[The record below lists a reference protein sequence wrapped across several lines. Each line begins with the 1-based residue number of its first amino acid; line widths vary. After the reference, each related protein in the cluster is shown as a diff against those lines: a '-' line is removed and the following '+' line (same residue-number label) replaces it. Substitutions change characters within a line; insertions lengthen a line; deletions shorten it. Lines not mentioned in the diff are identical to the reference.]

1 MDIDEKQR
9 LINLMFSMV
18 LSATNDPV
26 FCKKPRGER
35 MAWVANNL
43 REMGY
48 DTHPVGMSWGVLVNE
63 WFRET
68 TPIITDNLEN
78 Y

>member
-1 MDIDEKQR
+1 MDKEQKLID
-9 LINLMFSMV
+9 LMFSMV
-18 LSATNDPV
+18 MASTNDPV
-26 FCKKPRGER
+26 FCKRPRGER

-43 REMGY
+43 RSMGW

-63 WFRET
+63 EFRKT
-68 TPIITDNLEN
+68 TPIKTDNLE